1 MKIIYETL
9 SAFVRYGVVGLISL
23 IVVMP
28 ILTSINSTI

>member
-1 MKIIYETL
+1 MKTIYETL

-28 ILTSINSTI
+28 ILTSISTTI